1 MAVTAEAMA
10 VTDTAVTAEAT
21 AVMVMVIMASSLPSL
36 AMATEATGEAMAA
49 TAMAVTGVATAVTVT
64 MENKKCQYVL
74 VVSSNNVGQADS
86 QILLTFILN
95 PFLFTSLQIL
105 RLGNAYQYYVVV
117 ESYPRIAK

>member
-95 PFLFTSLQIL
+95 PFFVYFSANFTPGKCIPVL
-105 RLGNAYQYYVVV
+105 RCC
-117 ESYPRIAK
+117 

>member
-1 MAVTAEAMA
+1 MA
-10 VTDTAVTAEAT
+10 VTDTAVTAEVT
-21 AVMVMVIMASSLPSL
+21 AVTVTVITASGLLSL
-36 AMATEATGEAMAA
+36 AMAMAA

-95 PFLFTSLQIL
+95 PFFVYFSANFTPGKCIPVL
-105 RLGNAYQYYVVV
+105 RCC
-117 ESYPRIAK
+117 